1 MTSRKK
7 TLKDPVMSLGTA
19 KDIGEAIHN
28 ARRSVGMSMV
38 ELSKKV
44 GISQA
49 QISRLE
55 AGLQG
60 FRTATMQK
68 IAEALG
74 VPVVVHYGPR
84 RAAGV
89 LMAKVG

>member
-1 MTSRKK
+1 VTKK
-7 TLKDPVMSLGTA
+7 ALKTPVRTLGTP
-19 KDIGEAIHN
+19 KDIGEAIHD
-28 ARRSVGMSMV
+28 ARRLAGMSMV
-38 ELSKKV
+38 EMSKKI

-49 QISRLE
+49 QVSRLE

-74 VPVVVHYGPR
+74 VPVVVHFGPKK
-84 RAAGV
+84 AA
-89 LMAKVG
+89 LSLLAKVN